1 MADNI
6 RFKIKRQL
14 SEKDNSYWEEFD
26 VEYYETLNVIS
37 ALLHIQKNPKMA
49 NGKMTTPVNWESSCL
64 EEVCGSCTMIING
77 KVRQACSA
85 LIKYIIE
92 ETGSKTIT
100 LEPLSK
106 FPVIRDL
113 QVDRQRMFD
122 GLKQVK
128 AWTPLDGIFQH
139 QEVQISAKQL
149 TEHELEQVKLD
160 AIIASDELIYDETTK
175 TITGI
180 GTYQN
185 RDLAPQQSPKN
196 SDMRYTLSECMTCGC
211 CIEACPNVE
220 KADDAFVGA
229 AIISQARYFN
239 AHPQGEYLKEE
250 RLEALMGDN
259 GIGNCGN
266 AQNCVQV
273 CPKHIP
279 LTESI
284 VDMMRQTTN
293 HALFGWFNK

>member
-1 MADNI
+1 M
-6 RFKIKRQL
+6 
-14 SEKDNSYWEEFD
+14 Y
-26 VEYYETLNVIS
+26 
-37 ALLHIQKNPKMA
+37 IQKNPVMA
-49 NGKMTTPVNWESSCL
+49 NGKKTTPVNWESSCL

-85 LIKYIIE
+85 LIKTIIE
-92 ETGSKTIT
+92 ETGSKTVT
-100 LEPLSK
+100 LEPMSK
-106 FPVIRDL
+106 FPIIRDL
-113 QVDRQRMFD
+113 QVDRQRMFE

-128 AWTPLDGIFQH
+128 AWTPLDGGFHH
-139 QEVQISAKQL
+139 QAIEISTKQF
-149 TEHELEQVKLD
+149 TEHELSQIKLD
-160 AIIASDELIYDETTK
+160 AIKDSDEFIFDEKTR
-175 TITGI
+175 TITGT
-180 GTYQN
+180 GTYLN

-196 SDMRYTLSECMTCGC
+196 NDMRYTLSECMTCGC
-211 CIEACPNVE
+211 CIEACPNVQ

-239 AHPQGEYLKEE
+239 AHPQGAYLKEE
-250 RLEALMGDN
+250 RLEALMQDN

-266 AQNCVQV
+266 AQMCVQV

-293 HALFGWFNK
+293 HALFGLF